1 MNTVPSPSLPGGI
14 ARARATLD
22 LAAVQSWLLT
32 AIFFCIPI
40 QVAPAYILSA
50 ALLAAWLFE
59 GGLGAKLR
67 GVAAEP
73 LAWIFVGYWA
83 VLLASMLWTSDTE
96 WGWRMVS
103 RQNFFLLFVLYLSVA
118 RPEHFGRYVSAFLL
132 SIVLCEALA
141 FYNWA
146 QMHWMPEWP
155 DGIRVRKD
163 PQDSAPFVDRI
174 LYTPALAFA
183 GYLAGHRLVFHAR
196 DAGQRLLYAAL
207 LVATAA
213 NLAISGGRAGMIG
226 FLALLALLVVQR
238 FSHHP
243 VRATLAALALV
254 AAVFIVGYQG
264 SSYFEQRVDAAIEE
278 IENPGPA
285 SSSSVRARL
294 AYAQNAWR
302 IFSEHPWFGVGIGDY
317 RQEYE
322 RVNAE
327 HTPSFAP
334 AWNPHNQYLYALT
347 AAGLPAGILLAAV
360 LLVPLLRR
368 SPADGRERI
377 RRALP
382 VLFIVLCLSESYL
395 LRSNTSLMY
404 ALFTAAAWCGTTA
417 PARCGA
423 S

>member
-1 MNTVPSPSLPGGI
+1 MSAAPSPWL
-14 ARARATLD
+14 ARGNVQGRSAID

-50 ALLAAWLFE
+50 ALLAVWVIDGRLAM
-59 GGLGAKLR
+59 KLR
-67 GVAAEP
+67 AIAGQP
-73 LAWIFVGYWA
+73 LVWIFVGYWA
-83 VLLASMLWTSDTE
+83 VLLASMLWTTDTD

-118 RPEHFGRYVSAFLL
+118 RPEHIGRYISAFLL
-132 SIVLCEALA
+132 SIAMCEALA

-146 QMHWMPEWP
+146 QMHWLPDWP

-183 GYLAGHRLVFHAR
+183 GYLAGHRLIYRAR
-196 DAGQRLLYAAL
+196 GIRQRLLYATL

-226 FLALLALLVVQR
+226 FLTLLALLIVQR
-238 FSHHP
+238 FAHHP
-243 VRATLAALALV
+243 VRAVLAAITLV
-254 AAVFIVGYQG
+254 VAVFVAGYQG

-294 AYAQNAWR
+294 TYVQNAWR
-302 IFSEHPWFGVGIGDY
+302 IFAEHPWLGVGIGDY
-317 RQEYE
+317 RHEYE

-347 AAGLPAGILLAAV
+347 AAGLPGGILLALV

-377 RRALP
+377 RKALP
-382 VLFIVLCLSESYL
+382 ALFIVICLSESYL

-404 ALFTAAAWCGTTA
+404 ALFTAAAWAGTTA
-417 PARCGA
+417 RERCGA